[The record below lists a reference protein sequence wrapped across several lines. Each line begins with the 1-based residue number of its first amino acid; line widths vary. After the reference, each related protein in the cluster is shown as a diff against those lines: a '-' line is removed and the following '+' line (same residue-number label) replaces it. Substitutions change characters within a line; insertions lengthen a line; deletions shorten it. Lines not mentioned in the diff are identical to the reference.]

1 MFLSVPWT
9 GSVTNFHTVH
19 RFIPSLQRSESRSAG
34 AHVVRGLKLPRIC
47 KQPVCYLF
55 HLATH
60 CYLSVCLS
68 VCPVYRSLHLLLSAY
83 LKITK
88 NCRFPFRLCS
98 SPISDCMRYI
108 VSVIKRVLLRCCSCL
123 HFNILGPYEIRML
136 RKGIG
141 SRAPVCNVH
150 VLRIDMLVA
159 SGTLQVLNIGVLI

>member
-1 MFLSVPWT
+1 VITTFKTVPQQTNLSDVLHSLSSWGLLHAAGGDSLLFREELQQQT
-9 GSVTNFHTVH
+9 DLLDLITNPNHELISF
-19 RFIPSLQRSESRSAG
+19 
-34 AHVVRGLKLPRIC
+34 
-47 KQPVCYLF
+47 
-55 HLATH
+55 
-60 CYLSVCLS
+60 VCLS